1 MAALTM
7 TFTERINVSLQVGDI
22 VYYANTTSVG
32 GFNESE
38 TIVEMGS
45 CIAVTDFT
53 IECNIDNSTPRPT
66 VDSFIMFSKDMRVST
81 SGLTGYY
88 AEVEMKNNSNTKSE
102 LFSVG
107 SEVVASSK

>member
-1 MAALTM
+1 MAVLVM
-7 TFTERINVSLQVGDI
+7 TFTEKVNVSLQPGDM

-32 GFNESE
+32 GFNTSE

-53 IECNIDNSTPRPT
+53 VECNISNSTLRPT
-66 VDSFIMFSKDMRVST
+66 VDSFIMFSKDMLVST

-88 AEVEMKNNSNTKSE
+88 AEVEMKNNSNIKSE
-102 LFSVG
+102 LFSVA
-107 SEVVASSK
+107 SEIAMSSK